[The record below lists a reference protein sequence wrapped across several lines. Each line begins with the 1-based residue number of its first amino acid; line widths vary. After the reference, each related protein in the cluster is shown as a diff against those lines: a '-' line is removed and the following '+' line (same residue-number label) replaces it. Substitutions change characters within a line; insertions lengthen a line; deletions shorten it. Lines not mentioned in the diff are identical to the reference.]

1 MGMKA
6 FFHLSKATTLIGN
19 GPLSTLVPVV
29 LSHTE
34 DLDQPGDSCLECELD
49 ANIALPNSDT
59 EEGRTALADLI
70 DNVALYRIS
79 LELALDR
86 LLDEAEKDRKG
97 RSALKNMG
105 AGVVPASIDNPLA
118 KQYGFE
124 GILNHPGL
132 ASRTTHD
139 LFSLFLILARTM
151 PGQARP
157 IELFLPHSVALTDK
171 LDGFTQGN
179 GGWVRFDR
187 LLYGAH
193 RIGHDRSAGL
203 ENYAERGR
211 QAAMSMAIQDHW
223 GLLAAW
229 IQAESA
235 QTLICRDID
244 AVLSL
249 KALQK
254 TPRWISTDIF
264 SLLEREA
271 MKQVFAERMV
281 EMPGEMPPAASRL
294 AEAIQNNAKG
304 GVNAHIQKLMNQT
317 ISSNARYS
325 GAAADFVSQAEL
337 NRAQALKI
345 LAD

>member
-6 FFHLSKATTLIGN
+6 FFNLSKATTLIGN
-19 GPLSTLVPVV
+19 GPLSTLVPIA
-29 LSHTE
+29 LSYND
-34 DLDQPGDSCLECELD
+34 DLDQPSDSCLECELEGG
-49 ANIALPNSDT
+49 AMLPNCDT
-59 EEGRTALADLI
+59 DEGRQQLGSLI
-70 DNVALYRIS
+70 DDVALYRIS
-79 LELALDR
+79 LELMLDR
-86 LLDEAEKDRKG
+86 LLDEAERDRKA

-105 AGVVPASIDNPLA
+105 AGTVPAAIDNPLA
-118 KQYGFE
+118 RQYGFE

-132 ASRTTHD
+132 ASRSTQD
-139 LFSLFLILARTM
+139 LFGLFLILARTM
-151 PGQARP
+151 PEHARP

-171 LDGFTQGN
+171 MDGFIQGN
-179 GGWVRFDR
+179 TGWVRFDKVI
-187 LLYGAH
+187 YGAA
-193 RIGHDRSAGL
+193 RIGQDRSAGL

-211 QAAMSMAIQDHW
+211 QAAMSMAIEDHW

-249 KALQK
+249 KSLQK
-254 TPRWISTDIF
+254 APRWISIDIF

-271 MKQVFAERMV
+271 MKQVFAERMA
-281 EMPGEMPPAASRL
+281 ETPGEMPPVASKL
-294 AEAIQNNAKG
+294 AEAIKLNAKG

-325 GAAADFVSQAEL
+325 GAAADFVAQAEL